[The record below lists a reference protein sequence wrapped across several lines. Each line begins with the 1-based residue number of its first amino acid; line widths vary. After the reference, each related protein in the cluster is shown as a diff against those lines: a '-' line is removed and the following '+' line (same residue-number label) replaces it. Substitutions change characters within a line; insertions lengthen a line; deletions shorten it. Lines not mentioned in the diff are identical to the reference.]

1 MNPLIDAYNVLFTR
15 MVSPPAPVPPGKV
28 LVSSMSAVA
37 TEHPLASLAG
47 YAAIE
52 SGGNAFDAVTAASF
66 TLGVVLP
73 QLSGLGGD
81 FFALF
86 KHGKTGKV
94 YCINGSGW
102 APSGMTVNRLRSL
115 GCAEMPR
122 SGPNSAVVPGLVLG
136 VHELHKRFGVMD
148 FGMLLDRAVELAEG
162 GFPISPGLARA
173 IAATPGARTSLLGH
187 GRASD
192 GGAAVG
198 QNGDQGREEGEQD
211 KKKKV
216 SAIPSGLLLRQHDL
230 AATLRRIV
238 ERGPEG
244 FYSGET
250 ARLLRGAMSKGGL
263 DVTADDLSEM
273 RPEWVEPLESRYRGR
288 QVFEVPPNSMG
299 ATTLLILRQL
309 ERLDPPRDPASPER
323 IAQITEAT
331 KVAWQAKEEQLGD
344 PRFVDFDLERFLSSS
359 EGPGTQR
366 RLADRDTTY
375 LAVSDK
381 EGNLLSCV
389 QSLFQTFG
397 ARVYVEGGGFFL
409 NNRASAFRYE
419 GPNRVEPRKRP
430 VHTLSALLLSRDAAE
445 EGGDGGH
452 QGTRRRRIGG
462 GATVT
467 AAGTTTAVPAPPP
480 SIAIGTSAG
489 ELRPQLHALFVTNL
503 IDYSMGLEEA
513 IAFPRF
519 AWDGSATRVEAG
531 YRSLRTRRPGRKDGL
546 RHSARIGVAQGV
558 ELLPGGA
565 KKKKS
570 VCDGR
575 GEGVPAGD

>member
-1 MNPLIDAYNVLFTR
+1 MNPLIDGYGLLFTR
-15 MVSPPAPVPPGKV
+15 GLSPDQVSPEKV
-28 LVSSMSAVA
+28 LVSSKSAVA
-37 TEHPLASLAG
+37 TQHPLASLAG

-102 APSGMTVNRLRSL
+102 APSGMTVDRLRSL

-148 FGMLLDRAVELAEG
+148 FGRLLDRAIELAEG

-173 IAATPGARTSLLGH
+173 ITTTPGVRASLLGH
-187 GRASD
+187 GRDD
-192 GGAAVG
+192 GHAA
-198 QNGDQGREEGEQD
+198 DQREDDQEEEGAERGKRKKR
-211 KKKKV
+211 KKKRV
-216 SAIPSGLLLRQHDL
+216 PAIPSGVLLRQHDL
-230 AATLRRIV
+230 AATLRRVV
-238 ERGPEG
+238 ERGPDG

-263 DVTADDLSEM
+263 DVNAADLSEM

-344 PRFVDFDLERFLSSS
+344 PRFVDFDLERFLSST
-359 EGPGTQR
+359 ERPGQQR

-375 LAVSDK
+375 LSAADK
-381 EGNLLSCV
+381 EGNLLSCI

-430 VHTLSALLLSRDAAE
+430 VHTLSALLLSRDAAAG
-445 EGGDGGH
+445 EGGEGRT
-452 QGTRRRRIGG
+452 GTRGGIGRG
-462 GATVT
+462 GATRAT
-467 AAGTTTAVPAPPP
+467 AAPAPPP

-531 YRSLRTRRPGRKDGL
+531 YHHHPLTRRPGRRDGL
-546 RHSARIGVAQGV
+546 RRSARIGVAQGV
-558 ELLPGGA
+558 ELLPGEA

-575 GEGVPAGD
+575 GEGVPVGD

>member
-1 MNPLIDAYNVLFTR
+1 
-15 MVSPPAPVPPGKV
+15 VPPGKV
-28 LVSSMSAVA
+28 LVSSKSAVA

-86 KHGKTGKV
+86 KNGKTGKV

-102 APSGMTVNRLRSL
+102 APTGMTVDRLRSL

-148 FGMLLDRAVELAEG
+148 FGRLLDRAVELAEG
-162 GFPISPGLARA
+162 GFQISPGLARA
-173 IAATPGARTSLLGH
+173 ISTTPGARASLLGH
-187 GRASD
+187 HGRDD
-192 GGAAVG
+192 GGDAAARHEDDRDEG
-198 QNGDQGREEGEQD
+198 GEEAEKGAEREER
-211 KKKKV
+211 V
-216 SAIPSGLLLRQHDL
+216 AAIPSGVLLRQQDL
-230 AATLRRIV
+230 AATLRRVV
-238 ERGPEG
+238 ERGPDG

-250 ARLLRGAMSKGGL
+250 ARLLRGAMSKEGL
-263 DVTADDLSEM
+263 DVTAADLSEM

-359 EGPGTQR
+359 GKPGPQR

-375 LAVSDK
+375 LAASDK

-445 EGGDGGH
+445 EGGRGEEQRGIGGGGL
-452 QGTRRRRIGG
+452 GTRRG
-462 GATVT
+462 GAPTPT
-467 AAGTTTAVPAPPP
+467 AAPPPP

-519 AWDGSATRVEAG
+519 AWDGRATRVEAG
-531 YRSLRTRRPGRKDGL
+531 YHYLRTRGPGRKDGL
-546 RHSARIGVAQGV
+546 RRSARIGVAQGV
-558 ELLPGGA
+558 ELLSGGE
-565 KKKKS
+565 KKKS

>member
-1 MNPLIDAYNVLFTR
+1 
-15 MVSPPAPVPPGKV
+15 VPPGKV
-28 LVSSMSAVA
+28 LVSSKSAVA

-102 APSGMTVNRLRSL
+102 APTGMTVDRLRSL

-136 VHELHKRFGVMD
+136 VHEMHKRFGVMD
-148 FGMLLDRAVELAEG
+148 FGRLLDRAVELAEG
-162 GFPISPGLARA
+162 GFPVSPGLARA
-173 IAATPGARTSLLGH
+173 IATTPGARASLLGH
-187 GRASD
+187 GRDD
-192 GGAAVG
+192 GGDAAA
-198 QNGDQGREEGEQD
+198 QHEDDREGGGEAEQEER
-211 KKKKV
+211 V
-216 SAIPSGLLLRQHDL
+216 AAIPSGVLLRQQDL
-230 AATLRRIV
+230 AATLRRVV
-238 ERGPEG
+238 ERGPDG
-244 FYSGET
+244 FYAGET

-263 DVTADDLSEM
+263 DVTAEDLSEM

-323 IAQITEAT
+323 IGQITEAT

-359 EGPGTQR
+359 ERPGPQR

-375 LAVSDK
+375 LAASDK

-445 EGGDGGH
+445 EVGEGGEGQ
-452 QGTRRRRIGG
+452 QGTRGGGIRKRRG
-462 GATVT
+462 GATTAT
-467 AAGTTTAVPAPPP
+467 AAPPPPP

-519 AWDGSATRVEAG
+519 AWDGSTTRVEAG
-531 YRSLRTRRPGRKDGL
+531 YHHLRTRGPGRKDGL
-546 RHSARIGVAQGV
+546 RRSARIGVAQGV
-558 ELLPGGA
+558 ELLPGGEE
-565 KKKKS
+565 KKS

-575 GEGVPAGD
+575 GGGAPAGD